1 MGPFF
6 YLYFMRIDKV
16 FLYLYLLIGFL
27 PAFGA
32 VDKVGFQWLY
42 LSVLNIIFL
51 LHSFGFKKVIFVP
64 KNSSFYSLLI
74 FFIIS
79 IISLIS
85 SFNNAEYTIEIF
97 RYATLITSLLVLFN
111 ISKSLNLDIN
121 KFQSIISIILFFEVL
136 YFFGVLW
143 YDSTFYGI
151 INLKG
156 VSSNINIQAFS
167 IILKLPFAFLPF
179 FSSNFKRSFL
189 NIISIWLSI
198 SILFIISSR
207 ASFLSLLIITAI
219 FLFWKFNF
227 LKNLIIISK
236 LYILPIF
243 VTTFILNPLL
253 KTDSK
258 LSSLTIINESSLT
271 RLQFYKEAL
280 ASIFQ
285 NPFFGVGAGNWKLFG
300 IEAHKENVI
309 GYTIPY
315 HAHND
320 FLQLGAEIGIFGLL
334 AYILFFF
341 FLFLILKN
349 LINSINKVFT
359 LSLFLTLFVYLI
371 DANLN
376 FPISRPLIQIQF
388 LFIIAFVY
396 LLFENESKNYSS
408 INKLHILL
416 ILFFGL
422 GSIYTTYKVYDSF
435 TKQQYLLSDFQSQ
448 KFDTPL
454 EVIESIDDDFPNI
467 GATALPIK
475 SIKANYYNDP
485 KIIASLL
492 DQASKDNPFI
502 KYPQALKSIR
512 FRADR
517 ALDSSLYYA
526 KDAFEGLPFNELH
539 IINYF
544 SILTELNDSITIDSV
559 FQKVKK
565 IESYNILNSYILA
578 NLTMDRNP
586 VFLNNVIKDAVS
598 KYPNDNKFMLYELRA
613 SKGDS
618 IIKLANNLFREAENY
633 FNNNE
638 FVESAETYIEAS
650 KFIPEDP
657 AYLENAA
664 HGYYMANQNNKAL
677 QLFDSVINNYSS
689 KTGKSEYLKGLMLV
703 ETKNNFNQAC
713 DLFRKSFKKGNQDAS
728 KAIKLFCQ

>member
-1 MGPFF
+1 M
-6 YLYFMRIDKV
+6 
-16 FLYLYLLIGFL
+16 
-27 PAFGA
+27 
-32 VDKVGFQWLY
+32 
-42 LSVLNIIFL
+42 
-51 LHSFGFKKVIFVP
+51 
-64 KNSSFYSLLI
+64 
-74 FFIIS
+74 
-79 IISLIS
+79 
-85 SFNNAEYTIEIF
+85 
-97 RYATLITSLLVLFN
+97 
-111 ISKSLNLDIN
+111 
-121 KFQSIISIILFFEVL
+121 
-136 YFFGVLW
+136 
-143 YDSTFYGI
+143 
-151 INLKG
+151 
-156 VSSNINIQAFS
+156 
-167 IILKLPFAFLPF
+167 
-179 FSSNFKRSFL
+179 
-189 NIISIWLSI
+189 
-198 SILFIISSR
+198 
-207 ASFLSLLIITAI
+207 IITVI
-219 FLFWKFNF
+219 FLFWKYDF

-280 ASIFQ
+280 ATIFQ

-341 FLFLILKN
+341 FLFLIFKN
-349 LINSINKVFT
+349 LINSTNKVFT
-359 LSLFLTLFVYLI
+359 LSVFLTLFVYLI

-454 EVIESIDDDFPNI
+454 EIIESIDDDFPNI

-517 ALDSSLYYA
+517 VLDSSLYYA
-526 KDAFEGLPFNELH
+526 KDAFEGLPYNELH

-544 SILTELNDSITIDSV
+544 SILTELKDSITLDAV
-559 FQKVKK
+559 FEKVKK
-565 IESYNILNSYILA
+565 MESSNIYNSYILA
-578 NLTMDRNP
+578 NLTLNRNTDITKE
-586 VFLNNVIKDAVS
+586 VVATALA
-598 KYPNDNKFMLYELRA
+598 KYPEENRFKLYELRV

-618 IIKLANNLFREAENY
+618 IIKLANDLFKSAEISFTNNLYE
-633 FNNNE
+633 
-638 FVESAETYIEAS
+638 ESAEKYMKAS
-650 KFIPEDP
+650 KLIPEDP

-677 QLFDSVINNYSS
+677 QLFDSVIDHYTS
-689 KTGKSEYLKGLMLV
+689 KTGKSEYLKGLMLI
-703 ETKNNFNQAC
+703 ETKKNFSQAC
-713 DLFRKSFKKGNQDAS
+713 DLFRKSNKKGNQDAL